1 MPTMPRILVSLMM
14 VTNSLHMAGR
24 MLRTAWG
31 RITWRIAFQWLMP
44 MQRAASIWPPG
55 TAPMPERMTSDI

>member
-1 MPTMPRILVSLMM
+1 
-14 VTNSLHMAGR
+14 